1 MIITSSKKYL
11 HCQFCCMELF
21 IYEYTCKKACTKKEQ
36 NDWLFL
42 CDDKK
47 VRYEAA
53 NQISPSIIHD

>member
-1 MIITSSKKYL
+1 MST
-11 HCQFCCMELF
+11 HVRRRVQ
-21 IYEYTCKKACTKKEQ
+21 KKEQ

>member
-1 MIITSSKKYL
+1 
-11 HCQFCCMELF
+11 MELF
-21 IYEYTCKKACTKKEQ
+21 IYEYTRKKACTKLEQ

-42 CDDKK
+42 YDDKK